1 MLSAE
6 SDTLPVG
13 AGRSTLPPTSGG
25 GAGGCGVEAVGVVTV
40 GAGVVTPGV
49 EVEPALLLST
59 KVVGTPEAVA
69 SLLTPTPLSEHA
81 DSNNPDTI
89 NAETFNTGIADLCS
103 EFEPVF
109 ELKLL
114 N

>member
-13 AGRSTLPPTSGG
+13 AGRSTPPPTSGG
-25 GAGGCGVEAVGVVTV
+25 GAGGCGVEAV
-40 GAGVVTPGV
+40 GVVTPGV

-69 SLLTPTPLSEHA
+69 SPLTPTPLSEHA
-81 DSNNPDTI
+81 DSNNADTI
-89 NAETFNTGIADLCS
+89 IAETFNAGIADLCS
-103 EFEPVF
+103 EFEPVL

>member
-13 AGRSTLPPTSGG
+13 TGRSTPPPTSGG

-40 GAGVVTPGV
+40 GAGAAGVVTPGV

-89 NAETFNTGIADLCS
+89 NAEAFNAGIADLCS
-103 EFEPVF
+103 EFE
-109 ELKLL
+109 LKLL